1 MKKLVLIAFTA
12 LALGGCQT
20 IATPTTPSA
29 GIDGKLLDK
38 CAYLQ
43 SGVAIAQ
50 LASAFIP
57 AAAPIVSDGSRLID
71 AYCTGKPITDVASA
85 LDTMERLI
93 VAVRPIAARV
103 GK

>member
-1 MKKLVLIAFTA
+1 MKKLALIAFTS

-20 IATPTTPSA
+20 IAPTTPSA

-50 LASAFIP
+50 IASAFIP
-57 AAAPIVSDGSRLID
+57 AAGPIVADGSRLID

-93 VAVRPIAARV
+93 VAVRPIAARI